1 MLARQVEDNFL
12 AASTLMV
19 LANLLG
25 DEGLKSVLKGHG
37 VPEHPILEKPFLEEF
52 LGRIR
57 RPPLELL
64 PEAPP
69 PAVISGFTVRRAA
82 ERIGRNEPCPCGSG
96 RVQEV
101 LL

>member
-1 MLARQVEDNFL
+1 L
-12 AASTLMV
+12 
-19 LANLLG
+19 
-25 DEGLKSVLKGHG
+25 VLKGHG

-64 PEAPP
+64 PETPP
-69 PAVISGFTVRRAA
+69 PVVLSGFTVRRAT

-96 RVQEV
+96 KKYKKCCDDTVRGGSPR
-101 LL
+101 